1 MDVKT
6 GLIILGEFIGLGA
19 VIFCFQKEK
28 ALLAVERAIA
38 RNIKRSFYK
47 KAEAR
52 ELARRK
58 RINAKAVY
66 TPVKPPREK
75 NEERAA

>member
-6 GLIILGEFIGLGA
+6 GLIILGEFLGLGA

-28 ALLAVERAIA
+28 ALIALERAAA
-38 RNIKRSFYK
+38 RRIKRSVNK
-47 KAEAR
+47 KAR
-52 ELARRK
+52 EREIRRRL

-66 TPVKPPREK
+66 TPVKPPRKK

>member
-6 GLIILGEFIGLGA
+6 GLIILGELIGLGA

-28 ALLAVERAIA
+28 ALMALERAAA
-38 RNIKRSFYK
+38 RNIKRIINN
-47 KAEAR
+47 KAAER
-52 ELARRK
+52 EIKRRL

-66 TPVKPPREK
+66 TPLKPPKKKKEEK
-75 NEERAA
+75 AA